1 MLLFQYIER
10 GRSEESAGR
19 RNFSRQKVENGSF
32 PAGSGARDRW
42 AGAALCVNR
51 WLAIAAEIV
60 RIGPMKELR
69 RSNDLV
75 YVSWVRATLEAD
87 GIDCVVL
94 DEHIS
99 GIEGGINAFPRRIMV
114 NDDVFDDAKRLLQLA
129 EAELNGA

>member
-1 MLLFQYIER
+1 
-10 GRSEESAGR
+10 
-19 RNFSRQKVENGSF
+19 
-32 PAGSGARDRW
+32 
-42 AGAALCVNR
+42 
-51 WLAIAAEIV
+51 
-60 RIGPMKELR
+60 MKELR

-114 NDDVFDDAKRLLQLA
+114 DDDAFDEAKSLLQTA
-129 EAELNGA
+129 EAKLNGA